1 MHLFIKTDNDSLKLQ
16 YENHSTY
23 HEGDSGLDLFCP
35 ETITIQPG
43 ETEKINLQIQC
54 EAFQSRGAKAEN
66 MAAWLRD
73 SELDRTVDGVA
84 APRISNK
91 QIHKNMSYYLY
102 PRSSIVKTP
111 LRLSNSVG
119 IIDAGYRGDIIAC
132 VDNIKTEP
140 FTVEAG
146 TRLFQI
152 CAPDLSELKFD
163 LVDDLSDTT
172 RGAGGFGSTNA
183 SGSTPITGFRALQPF
198 PNIQPEPDASQ
209 TLREPEPEPEN
220 ES

>member
-1 MHLFIKTDNDSLKLQ
+1 MHLRIKTENDSLKLQ

-43 ETEKINLQIQC
+43 STEKINLQIQC
-54 EAFQSRGAKAEN
+54 EALDESRE
-66 MAAWLRD
+66 
-73 SELDRTVDGVA
+73 
-84 APRISNK
+84 
-91 QIHKNMSYYLY
+91 KNMSYYLY

-119 IIDAGYRGDIIAC
+119 IIDAGYRGNIIAC

-152 CAPDLSELKFD
+152 CAPDLSELTFD
-163 LVDDLSDTT
+163 LVDDLSNTT
-172 RGAGGFGSTNA
+172 RGSGGFGSTNA
-183 SGSTPITGFRALQPF
+183 SGSTNA
-198 PNIQPEPDASQ
+198 
-209 TLREPEPEPEN
+209 EPEPEN